1 LLKLSEV
8 IYSRRKEL
16 GLTQEQVSRKLNVTR
31 QALSNWKRGK
41 NYPDIDILVKLTQI
55 YNLSFDALIKGDK
68 EIMKKINKDAQ
79 ALRKQKN

>member
-1 LLKLSEV
+1 MLKLSEV